1 MAESTTVG
9 VPNTAIGGRQGEATV
24 FPLNMIAITPGT
36 DTFKIPTALLV
47 TAAGDVVFT
56 PYGAQADVT
65 LAIGST
71 VLPYVV
77 PVMARAVKS
86 GTTATVYGIW

>member
-1 MAESTTVG
+1 MAVSTTVG
-9 VPNTAIGGRQGEATV
+9 VDNTVIGGSQGPQTI
-24 FPLNMIAITPGT
+24 FPFNCIAITPST
-36 DTFKIPTALLV
+36 DTFKNPTALLV
-47 TAAGDVVFT
+47 TAAGDIVFT

-65 LAIGST
+65 MTIAST
-71 VLPYVV
+71 VLPYMV